1 MSEMHTHTAHRQHRH
16 PILRTYQI
24 DLAYSYFNFK
34 GNYAYT
40 GAGSLYSAAA
50 AHMMVRVER
59 IRGEVRHADLLHYD
73 QTKYKLKYLCHNS
86 FVFFSYR
93 VSVCLNK

>member
-73 QTKYKLKYLCHNS
+73 QTKYKLKYLS
-86 FVFFSYR
+86 LTESVFV
-93 VSVCLNK
+93 